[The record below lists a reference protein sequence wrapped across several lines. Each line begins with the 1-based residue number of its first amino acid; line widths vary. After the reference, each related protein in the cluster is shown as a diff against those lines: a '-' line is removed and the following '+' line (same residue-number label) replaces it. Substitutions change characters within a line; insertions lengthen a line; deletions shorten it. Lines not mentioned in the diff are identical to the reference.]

1 MIPPL
6 TTKET
11 LVFRCFYDIFPA
23 VGYKTPGER
32 GQRNTFFA
40 LFQYLYEFIFTQKYF
55 LVKELGLI
63 YVLQQ
68 KKRQDMLGLY
78 G

>member
-1 MIPPL
+1 
-6 TTKET
+6 
-11 LVFRCFYDIFPA
+11 

-55 LVKELGLI
+55 LVKELGLF
-63 YVLQQ
+63 YVLEQ